1 MATTKTEKT
10 LKAGVRVVTYHHDAN
25 SRIPHPY
32 EEKYYYYQGKELA
45 HLMKDGVL
53 YWNSKYWRKPEIR
66 EELKDIY
73 SVIRRRS
80 KATQFSEY
88 MNL

>member
-32 EEKYYYYQGKELA
+32 EEKYYYYGGKEIA
-45 HLMKDGVL
+45 HLAKDGIL
-53 YWNSKYWRKPEIR
+53 YWNSKYWRNPKMK
-66 EELKDIY
+66 EELKPIY